1 MKFNTPARRASAA
14 RLILPVAVIFAT
26 VFGVYAFTQRS
37 TEAQR
42 RTATVT
48 IRNTSNWNLNHFYL
62 SPHDQNAWGPDQLG
76 AEIIGTG
83 ESFTITDIPCDA
95 YDLKLVDEDGDQC
108 IIMDVDLCND
118 DSEWVIDQSVLA
130 NCGGG
135 D

>member
-1 MKFNTPARRASAA
+1 MKFNTPTRRAV
-14 RLILPVAVIFAT
+14 RFILPVIAMFAV
-26 VFGVYAFTQRS
+26 VFGAYMLESSS

-48 IRNTSNWNLNHFYL
+48 IRNNSSWNLHHFYV
-62 SPHDQNAWGPDQLG
+62 SPHDQNTWGPDQLG
-76 AEIIGTG
+76 DEVIANG

-108 IIMDVDLCND
+108 IITDIDLCN
-118 DSEWVIDQSVLA
+118 ENLVWTIDQSVLA

-135 D
+135 N